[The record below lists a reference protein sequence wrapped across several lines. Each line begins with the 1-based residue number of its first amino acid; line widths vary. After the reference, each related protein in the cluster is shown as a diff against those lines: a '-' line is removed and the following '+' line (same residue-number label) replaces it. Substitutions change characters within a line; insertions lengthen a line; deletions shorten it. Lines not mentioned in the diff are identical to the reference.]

1 MPPMRARQAAAAPPG
16 AAARSQAGEWR
27 RAGATTRRASVLDCA
42 PGRQHTQ
49 QSMTPLQLPPE
60 WHPQSGVMLAWP
72 HRHSDWVAN
81 LAAIDPVYTAIAQ
94 AIAARELLLILHY
107 DAAHRRHIEELLA
120 RRGTPIQQVRFFEV
134 PTNDTWLRDTAPLTV
149 TNAAGT
155 CVLLDFQFNGW
166 GGKYDA
172 TLDNSINARL
182 AALGAFRTV
191 ELRMMDLVLEGGSIE
206 VDGQGT
212 LLTTA
217 ACLLAKTRNPSL
229 SKRELE
235 LQLGEQLGVQRFLWL
250 ENGYLAGDDTDSHV
264 DMLARFCSPD
274 TIAYVHCDDPRDE
287 HYGALA
293 RMEEEL
299 RAFRRADGQPYRLVP
314 LPWPRARHDTEGGR
328 LPASYANFLII
339 NGAVLLPT
347 YDDPADAQAVAAL
360 QAVFPGRDIVPIPSL
375 PLITQ
380 RGSVHCATMQLPAGV
395 LVP

>member
-1 MPPMRARQAAAAPPG
+1 MQICM
-16 AAARSQAGEWR
+16 
-27 RAGATTRRASVLDCA
+27 
-42 PGRQHTQ
+42 TQ
-49 QSMTPLQLPPE
+49 LQLPPE
-60 WHPQSGVMLAWP
+60 WHAQSGVILAWP

-81 LAAIDPVYTAIAQ
+81 LAGIDPVYTAIAH
-94 AIAARELLLILHY
+94 AITERQPLIVLHY
-107 DAAHRRHIEELLA
+107 DAAHRHHIEALLA
-120 RRGTPIQQVRFFEV
+120 HHGTPANRVHFFEV
-134 PTNDTWLRDTAPLTV
+134 PTNDTWVRDTAPLTV
-149 TNAAGT
+149 LDSAGA

-182 AALGAFRTV
+182 TALGAFRAV
-191 ELRMMDLVLEGGSIE
+191 ELRMVDLVLEGGSIE

-217 ACLLAKTRNPSL
+217 ACLLAKTRNPGL

-235 LQLGEQLGVQRFLWL
+235 LRLGEQLGVQRFLWL

-274 TIAYVHCDDPRDE
+274 TLAYVRCDDPQDE
-287 HYGALA
+287 HYSALT
-293 RMEEEL
+293 RMEDEL

-314 LPWPRARHDTEGGR
+314 LPWPRARYDTEGGR

-347 YDDPADAQAVAAL
+347 YEDPGDAQAVAAL

-395 LVP
+395 LAL